1 MNTYILIPHYNNWT
15 LTHNR
20 LFELHKHCRND
31 ITEVIVI
38 DDCSDDDGVT
48 EGGLNWWASFRVQYN
63 FNVSAIRT
71 PKNLNF
77 LLACNFGIHHLFE
90 KVTNDDIVILL
101 SNDVEIRTNFVR
113 QIKDIISQ
121 SPKSLVGGILL
132 SHDTGWNKFGDKIFP
147 YIEGWLLAMNWEGW
161 TKAEWGFDERFA
173 PSDFEDVD
181 LSTYMGSLG
190 YALTPLNNPGLH
202 HIGGQSIHYGAE
214 RMARTLENKKKFE
227 EKWCKNE
234 KLD

>member
-1 MNTYILIPHYNNWT
+1 MNTYILIPHYNNWA

-20 LFELHKHCRND
+20 LHELYRYCRDD

-71 PKNLNF
+71 PENLNF
-77 LLACNFGIHHLFE
+77 LLACNFGIRHLFE
-90 KVTNDDIVILL
+90 KVVNDDIVILL

-132 SHDTGWNKFGDKIFP
+132 SHDTGWNKFGDKVFP
-147 YIEGWLLAMNWEGW
+147 YIEGWLLAMDRNGW
-161 TKAEWGFDERFA
+161 SAAGIGFDERFA
-173 PSDFEDVD
+173 PCIFEDID
-181 LSTYMGSLG
+181 LSTHMKELG
-190 YALTPLNNPGLH
+190 YALVPLNNPGLH
-202 HIGGQSIHYGAE
+202 HLTGQTIKYGESRDALT
-214 RMARTLENKKKFE
+214 RENKEKFRL
-227 EKWCKNE
+227 KWINE
-234 KLD
+234 N